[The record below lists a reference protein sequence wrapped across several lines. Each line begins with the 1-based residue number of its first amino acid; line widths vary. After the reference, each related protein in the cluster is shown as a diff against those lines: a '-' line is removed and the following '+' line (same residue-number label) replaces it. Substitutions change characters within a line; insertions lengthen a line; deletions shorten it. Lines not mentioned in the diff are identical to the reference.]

1 MKMFKKLMA
10 VALAGVLALT
20 VLTGCGSS
28 IDRKEF
34 VRTLNDYS
42 KFYFEDVELTDAG
55 TAQADK
61 VIGLVQAKY
70 EKAEKKDEFEPM
82 KALYNK
88 EKYAYTEVAEA
99 LGVDENTKD
108 YYCFNIV
115 EVKKNTS
122 EYNKKYATAQL
133 AKTAMNGTEELTDD
147 VEAWGNK
154 GTVSFNTVTLGDTE
168 YLVIVVKVIA

>member
-42 KFYFEDVELTDAG
+42 KASFKDVEFTDAG

-70 EKAEKKDEFEPM
+70 EKAEKKDEFKPM
-82 KALYNK
+82 KALYNE
-88 EKYAYTEVAEA
+88 EKNAYTEVAEA
-99 LGVDENTKD
+99 LGVNENTKD
-108 YYCFNIV
+108 YYGFNIV

-133 AKTAMNGTEELTDD
+133 AQAAMETRELTDG